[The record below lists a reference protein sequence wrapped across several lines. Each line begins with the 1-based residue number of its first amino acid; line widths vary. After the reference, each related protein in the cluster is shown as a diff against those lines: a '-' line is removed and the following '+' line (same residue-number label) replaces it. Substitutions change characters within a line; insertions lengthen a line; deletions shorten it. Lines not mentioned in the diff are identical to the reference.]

1 MTNEFITDGP
11 DRGEEPVGIETRFT
25 QLWES
30 GDRMAALEA
39 VMGRRIDTSNVNDS
53 RNFIT
58 ILMQPTASEAYAAAL
73 FVKTL
78 KEMAAEK

>member
-1 MTNEFITDGP
+1 MTNEFITNSP
-11 DRGEEPVGIETRFT
+11 DKEEPVDTETRFT

-30 GDRMAALEA
+30 GDKIAALET
-39 VMGRRIDTSNVNDS
+39 VMGGRIDASNVGDN
-53 RNFIT
+53 RNLIT